1 MRLDLPLTAEKE
13 SRFGG
18 SPRFSARH
26 PEFAWHP
33 EDAESRPRAAP
44 ACDFCRSPLPRGERH
59 RLVWESAAL
68 DGELILA
75 DLCSRCAAEAFGS
88 APGSRPARLDAVR
101 LVQEVRPSAA
111 APKVVGFIVRGAFYL
126 LIALAFFLIV
136 TLISSYA
143 R

>member
-1 MRLDLPLTAEKE
+1 MDLPPRAQRE

-18 SPRFSARH
+18 SPSLFNRH
-26 PEFAWHP
+26 PEIAWHP
-33 EDAESRPRAAP
+33 EDAGSRERAAP

-68 DGELILA
+68 DSELILA
-75 DLCSRCAAEAFGS
+75 DLCSRCATAYGAGS
-88 APGSRPARLDAVR
+88 PSVRPTALK
-101 LVQEVRPSAA
+101 LVHEVRPSAA
-111 APKVVGFIVRGAFYL
+111 PPKVVGVVTRSAFYL
-126 LIALAFFLIV
+126 LIAFAFFFIV

>member
-1 MRLDLPLTAEKE
+1 MRLDLSPTAVRG

-18 SPRFSARH
+18 SPSFSGRH
-26 PEFAWHP
+26 PEHS
-33 EDAESRPRAAP
+33 ESRRPAAP

-75 DLCSRCAAEAFGS
+75 DLCSRCATAYGS
-88 APGSRPARLDAVR
+88 GSQPGRPSGLK

-111 APKVVGFIVRGAFYL
+111 PPKVVGVIARGAFYL
-126 LIALAFFLIV
+126 LIAFAFFFMV